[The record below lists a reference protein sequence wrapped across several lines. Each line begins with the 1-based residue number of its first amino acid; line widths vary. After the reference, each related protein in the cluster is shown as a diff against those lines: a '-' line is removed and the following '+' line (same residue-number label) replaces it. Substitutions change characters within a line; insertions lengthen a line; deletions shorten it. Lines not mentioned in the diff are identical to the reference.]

1 MSKRKRTNNDLQ
13 DTTQKNEREEHEPQS
28 PFVFFHVAIVL
39 SVLLRYTDSDYP
51 FSIFKLF
58 LCKNMS
64 NTKQI
69 VILHTRTLMI
79 GGQVIIRTL
88 LIGFHWHSP
97 KILQFLYILFA
108 TLQCTK
114 ILSNGLVTRN
124 AFCALNLISVKVC
137 ITITGSIPLLVGY

>member
-1 MSKRKRTNNDLQ
+1 MTKRKRTSNELQ
-13 DTTQKNEREEHEPQS
+13 DTTQKKTKERNMNPRVHLH
-28 PFVFFHVAIVL
+28 FFLVAIVL

-69 VILHTRTLMI
+69 VILHTGTLMI

-88 LIGFHWHSP
+88 LIGFH
-97 KILQFLYILFA
+97 
-108 TLQCTK
+108 
-114 ILSNGLVTRN
+114 
-124 AFCALNLISVKVC
+124 
-137 ITITGSIPLLVGY
+137 